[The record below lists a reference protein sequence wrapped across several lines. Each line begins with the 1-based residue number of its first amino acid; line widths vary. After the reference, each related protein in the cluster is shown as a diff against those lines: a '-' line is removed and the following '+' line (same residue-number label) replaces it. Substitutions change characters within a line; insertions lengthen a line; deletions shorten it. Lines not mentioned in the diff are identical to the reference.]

1 MNLNISILRDFLQNC
16 HFALIISI
24 LLLLA
29 SDIEQNPGTPNFLS
43 DLSVLHL
50 NIRSI
55 RNKMEYIIDNFLDF
69 EILCFSETHLD
80 SQSLSYYQ
88 THLIYPTE
96 RTEQTVVVDYQF
108 TLTKNLYI
116 IEDMF
121 WEMFC
126 EESVWVEIK
135 MNNFSYLLGLF
146 CSPRTADN
154 SFFNNLS
161 LNIEKAYEFSKNLVI
176 VGALNEDLLNPN
188 VHNLKDSMQNSI
200 SDPTRQHAILD
211 PIIIPEDLPF
221 LDSGTI
227 SIPSEISDHKATF
240 IRFPSQ

>member
-1 MNLNISILRDFLQNC
+1 
-16 HFALIISI
+16 
-24 LLLLA
+24 
-29 SDIEQNPGTPNFLS
+29 
-43 DLSVLHL
+43 
-50 NIRSI
+50 
-55 RNKMEYIIDNFLDF
+55 
-69 EILCFSETHLD
+69 
-80 SQSLSYYQ
+80 
-88 THLIYPTE
+88 
-96 RTEQTVVVDYQF
+96 
-108 TLTKNLYI
+108 
-116 IEDMF
+116 
-121 WEMFC
+121 MFC

-146 CSPRTADN
+146 YSPRTADN

-176 VGALNEDLLNPN
+176 VGALNEDLLNRN

-200 SDPTRQHAILD
+200 SDPTKQHAILD

-240 IRFPSQ
+240 IRFPSQCVSKII